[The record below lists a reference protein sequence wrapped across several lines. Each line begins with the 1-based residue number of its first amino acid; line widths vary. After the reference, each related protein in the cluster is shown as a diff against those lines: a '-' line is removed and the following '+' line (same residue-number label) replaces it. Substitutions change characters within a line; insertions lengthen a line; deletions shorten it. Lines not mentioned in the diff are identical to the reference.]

1 MYFEFGN
8 SKLIGIFKCVF
19 NIDNKELQH
28 GFVHVGWNGSNLVIF

>member
-19 NIDNKELQH
+19 NIDNKELQP